1 MKKLIAMGLTV
12 IMTAV
17 AVCGCGSSDSVNDAK
32 KSDNQTKQ
40 QAVKVIDVDLTS
52 EEYAFGVDKNK
63 PELLTQVND
72 FIKEIKIM
80 ERLMKSVTN
89 ILVAEI
95 QHR

>member
-72 FIKEIKIM
+72 FIKELSLIHI
-80 ERLMKSVTN
+80 
-89 ILVAEI
+89 
-95 QHR
+95 

>member
-1 MKKLIAMGLTV
+1 MD
-12 IMTAV
+12 V
-17 AVCGCGSSDSVNDAK
+17 AVPIAEMTQEERQPDKTVP
-32 KSDNQTKQ
+32 
-40 QAVKVIDVDLTS
+40 AVKVIDVDLTS

-72 FIKEIKIM
+72 FIKEIKDNGTFD
-80 ERLMKSVTN
+80 ETVTN